1 MRKGWFRSLTLVALL
16 VALGL
21 TGVAGAA
28 AAQKAYMATLSSAEE
43 VPSNAS
49 QATGRAMFELSDDGR
64 SLSYTV
70 TVNGLNNPVMGH
82 IHVGAKGENGP
93 VVAPLFAPMS
103 PGGGVKNGQIA
114 QGTITA
120 DKLDGPLKGQPLSA
134 LIAAMDSGNAY
145 VNLHTNDGKD
155 PAGSGPG
162 DLPAGEIRGQIMM
175 GAMPSMPRT
184 GAGGGQGA
192 LALSL
197 NAALAL
203 AALSL
208 GAGLALELRRRMRR
222 AS

>member
-1 MRKGWFRSLTLVALL
+1 MRKGWFRSLAIVALL
-16 VALGL
+16 IGL
-21 TGVAGAA
+21 RLVGVAGAA
-28 AAQKAYMATLSSAEE
+28 AAQKTYMATLSGAEE

-49 QATGRAMFELSDDGR
+49 RATGQAMFELSDDGK

-70 TVNGLNNPVMGH
+70 TVNGLDNPVMGH
-82 IHVGAKGENGP
+82 IHIGAKGENGP
-93 VVAPLFAPMS
+93 VVAPLFAPMP

-155 PAGSGPG
+155 PAGTGPG

-175 GAMPSMPRT
+175 SAMPSMPRT
-184 GAGGGQGA
+184 GAGGGQGG
-192 LALSL
+192 ALSL
-197 NAALAL
+197 SAALAL

-208 GAGLALELRRRMRR
+208 GMGAALELRRRAGR

>member
-1 MRKGWFRSLTLVALL
+1 MRKGWFRGLALVALL
-16 VALGL
+16 IGL
-21 TGVAGAA
+21 SFAGVVGA
-28 AAQKAYMATLSSAEE
+28 AAQKTYMATLSNTEE
-43 VPSNAS
+43 VPTNAS
-49 QATGRAMFELSDDGR
+49 RATGRAMFELSDDGK

-70 TVNGLNNPVMGH
+70 TVNGLDNPVMGH

-93 VVAPLFAPMS
+93 VVAPLFAPMA

-155 PAGSGPG
+155 PAGTGPG

-175 GAMPSMPRT
+175 SAMPSMPRT
-184 GAGGGQGA
+184 GAGGGQGTP
-192 LALSL
+192 ALSL
-197 NAALAL
+197 NAVLAL

-208 GAGLALELRRRMRR
+208 GAGLALELRRRAGR

>member
-1 MRKGWFRSLTLVALL
+1 MRRGWFRSLSIVALL
-16 VALGL
+16 IGLGL
-21 TGVAGAA
+21 VGVVAAA
-28 AAQKAYMATLSSAEE
+28 AAQTTHMATLSGAEE

-49 QATGRAMFELSDDGR
+49 RATGRAMLELSDDGR

-70 TVNGLNNPVMGH
+70 TVNGLDNPVMGH
-82 IHVGAKGENGP
+82 IHIGAKGENGP
-93 VVAPLFAPMS
+93 VVVPLFAPMS

-155 PAGSGPG
+155 PAGTGPG
-162 DLPAGEIRGQIMM
+162 DLPAGEIRGQITM
-175 GAMPSMPRT
+175 AATPSMPRT
-184 GAGGGQGA
+184 GAGGGQGG
-192 LALSL
+192 ALSP
-197 NAALAL
+197 NWALAL

-208 GAGLALELRRRMRR
+208 GMGAALELRRRAGR

>member
-1 MRKGWFRSLTLVALL
+1 MRKGWFRSLALVALL

-21 TGVAGAA
+21 AGVTGAA
-28 AAQKAYMATLSSAEE
+28 AAQKTYMATLSNTEE
-43 VPSNAS
+43 VPTNAS
-49 QATGRAMFELSDDGR
+49 TATGRATFELSDDGQ
-64 SLSYTV
+64 SVSYTV
-70 TVNGLNNPVMGH
+70 TVNGLDNLVMGH
-82 IHVGAKGENGP
+82 IHTGAKGENGP
-93 VVAPLFAPMS
+93 VVVDLVQPAQ
-103 PGGGVKNGQIA
+103 PGGGRKTGQVA
-114 QGTITA
+114 QGTFTA
-120 DKLDGPLKGQPLSA
+120 SQLKGPLQGQPLSV

-175 GAMPSMPRT
+175 GAMPAMPRT

-208 GAGLALELRRRMRR
+208 GAGLTLELRRRTRR
-222 AS
+222 VS